1 MSEYGNK
8 IKKTFNKITIMK
20 KYLNEIIYAIVIIA
34 LILILASCKKDE
46 QITVNCHTLNGT
58 FEMVERNPSFMNVS
72 PFAITYQQGDTNI
85 LVSFEAEIKES
96 SGIPYREITIT
107 ETKNFHQKVINVLNL
122 YQSDTLRYKFT
133 SRISGV
139 PIFENDFYNI
149 YRLY

>member
-1 MSEYGNK
+1 
-8 IKKTFNKITIMK
+8 MK
-20 KYLNEIIYAIVIIA
+20 KLF
-34 LILILASCKKDE
+34 ILLFIFAGCKKDDC
-46 QITVNCHTLNGT
+46 ITIIAPSENGT
-58 FEMVERNPSFMNVS
+58 FEMVERNASFMNVS
-72 PFAITYQQGDTNI
+72 PFAITYQQDDTNI

-96 SGIPYREITIT
+96 SGMPYREITIT
-107 ETKNFHQKVINVLNL
+107 ETKNFNQRVINVLNL